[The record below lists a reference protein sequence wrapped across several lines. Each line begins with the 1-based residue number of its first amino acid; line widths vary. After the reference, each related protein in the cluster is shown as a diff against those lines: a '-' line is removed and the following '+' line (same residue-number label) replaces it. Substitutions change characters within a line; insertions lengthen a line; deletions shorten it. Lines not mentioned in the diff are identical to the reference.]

1 MNQNEE
7 LVIIEEVW
15 AHLKTKVP
23 SFVIYKNNINQCVY
37 NLKNKGSDECQFE
50 IDNLFFLFKNA
61 SLNIVFKMIDVCRTI
76 YKNTLLK

>member
-23 SFVIYKNNINQCVY
+23 SFVIYKINVNQFVH

-50 IDNLFFLFKNA
+50 IDNFFFP
-61 SLNIVFKMIDVCRTI
+61 SKMHH
-76 YKNTLLK
+76 